1 VLFVIAAML
10 TLGLSWALIRVRI
23 SGQAVVEEVK
33 R

>member
-1 VLFVIAAML
+1 LL
-10 TLGLSWALIRVRI
+10 TLGLCWALLQARI

>member
-1 VLFVIAAML
+1 MRNLSCLF
-10 TLGLSWALIRVRI
+10 TLGLCWALIQARL